1 LELNQ
6 QRVKSV
12 FTRVKTILIAG
23 MGNVKQGNWTGT
35 LVYFSFMIL
44 LGAALVIVEQK
55 IIEPIYDV
63 SNHQCILGI
72 LLYLSFTFFWNGTR
86 LLGKEEKNHIFDQS
100 DETKHQEKPT

>member
-1 LELNQ
+1 MELNELQ
-6 QRVKSV
+6 AKSI
-12 FTRVKTILIAG
+12 FTRFKTILIAG

-44 LGAALVIVEQK
+44 VGAALVFVEQK

-63 SNHQCILGI
+63 SNHQCTLGI

-86 LLGKEEKNHIFDQS
+86 LLGQEEKNHIFDQ
-100 DETKHQEKPT
+100 DEETMHKEKST